1 MNKTSNYND
10 KSSTN
15 HKNPH
20 NQFQNMM
27 MNNQLSPINNKSKLE
42 YDNTAEE
49 NILDED
55 RKNND
60 FTKVCCPFNFNTINN
75 NIW

>member
-20 NQFQNMM
+20 NQFQNMK

-42 YDNTAEE
+42 YDNT
-49 NILDED
+49 L
-55 RKNND
+55 RK
-60 FTKVCCPFNFNTINN
+60 TS
-75 NIW
+75 